1 MIKMSEEGFKLLSSI
16 ADGMVTHV
24 DFMYRTPEGYI
35 SIIPELDGMTED
47 QMVRRITSKT
57 SNTAMV
63 ARFMYSLLNH
73 SKPPSGYNEWF
84 TKMASDVEQQ
94 EKMVDRLRIFWKEL
108 ERGFVTQEFREV
120 NEHRLGSGIAI
131 NQEDLPAI
139 YKSCVEGDGWMF
151 TYSSDR
157 GSFSKPPGLIG
168 PHNAIGVSGLFEF
181 EIRDEVVIES
191 SMTGVEVLAL
201 MKRHIPSIPWRL
213 NRTERVALIEQ
224 SLSLRDFHYFTFTNP
239 MMSIC
244 SSMDE
249 TKHLFVTGRNPVTK
263 VNMEPLIPEFTMTIG
278 GEGIRVS
285 CSDINLAVKAVSSI
299 IFLMKPEEVG
309 RNPAVLYSK
318 LDVLKSL
325 KLVDVQP
332 VLAPRRYSARVQCAT
347 QPSVIGDDEI
357 IDWGRFIVE
366 TNVDGTILET
376 MNQPGNFLKIEG
388 HINLICT
395 NMIDGISDTRF
406 ANFTGGLP
414 QCSAE
419 SRTGKINR
427 ETSIMLKCATPV
439 IPGRV
444 SEVSVSMKEI
454 LQGFSGLRRLGVG
467 TILGCV
473 RESGLEI
480 DVSGLLLRNPSFF
493 SQYFP
498 WATDAEIR
506 RILEKNFDQLAIIP
520 ALEEILDITIYVLNL
535 GTAVK
540 SNQVMV
546 NPFPPMFKRAP
557 RGGFLLVALSG
568 QSVDLIRYE
577 SSGEDPLGVLEKAR
591 IASRPIESQHP
602 SSHHEMDLRPLFKRV
617 VSQEIQCGKAISL
630 RAKGEGG
637 AEADFKIPMTAPY
650 DLPRSVGNLGTSSNL
665 IPSFFTQKVKDVRDE
680 GDITFT
686 VGSVKMSTTKS
697 HGNIDLFNEADMKRS
712 AELAYTLVRW
722 VLGFVRVNESV
733 SSYLD
738 RIVSVIDRDH
748 PISNVP
754 MFLRASSE
762 AEAFSEISKVWPEFV
777 QSRRFMMTQETIDA
791 LKKGIQVFPLRKET
805 VRTSSYFDSLR
816 SFDARCEVFYRS
828 RIQDGSRSPDPGEVK
843 VVGEFLVRSVT
854 SPRQGAYVLAVWE
867 LARVNTFDE
876 PPGDI
881 ELGTP
886 GFIDVSQGFSQGM
899 FVIAGIIYVALK
911 LPNA

>member
-1 MIKMSEEGFKLLSSI
+1 MSEEGLKLLSSI
-16 ADGMVTHV
+16 SDGMVTHV

-35 SIIPELDGMTED
+35 SIIPELNGMTEE
-47 QMVRRITSKT
+47 QMVRRIISKT
-57 SNTAMV
+57 SNTPMV

-94 EKMVDRLRIFWKEL
+94 EKMVDRLRIFWGEL
-108 ERGFVTQEFREV
+108 TRGGFAHQGFREV
-120 NEHRLGSGIAI
+120 NEHRLSSGITI

-139 YKSCVEGDGWMF
+139 YKSCVEGDGWVF

-168 PHNAIGVSGLFEF
+168 PNNAIGVSGVFEF

-191 SMTGVEVLAL
+191 SMTGIQVLAL
-201 MKRHIPSIPWRL
+201 MKKHIPSIPWRL

-249 TKHLFVTGRNPVTK
+249 TKHLFVSGRNPVTK
-263 VNMEPLIPEFTMTIG
+263 VNMEPLIPEFTMTIV

-285 CSDINLAVKAVSSI
+285 CSDINLAVKAVNSI
-299 IFLMKPEEVG
+299 IFLMKPEESR
-309 RNPAVLYSK
+309 RNPEVMYSK

-325 KLVDVQP
+325 ELVDVQP
-332 VLAPRRYSARVQCAT
+332 TARRYSARVQCAT

-357 IDWGRFIVE
+357 NDWRRFITE
-366 TNVDGTILET
+366 TNVGGTILSV
-376 MNQPGNFLKIEG
+376 MNQPGNFHKIERM
-388 HINLICT
+388 HVNLICT
-395 NMIDGISDTRF
+395 NMIVGSSDTRF
-406 ANFTGGLP
+406 ANLTEGLP

-419 SRTGKINR
+419 SRTGKINH
-427 ETSIMLKCATPV
+427 ETSIVLKCATPV

-454 LQGFSGLRRLGVG
+454 LQGFSGLDRLGVG
-467 TILGCV
+467 TILGCI
-473 RESGLEI
+473 RKSGLEI
-480 DVSGLLLRNPSFF
+480 DIDVLSEFNPSFF

-506 RILEKNFDQLAIIP
+506 SILIKDLDQLAIIP

-546 NPFPPMFKRAP
+546 NPFPPMFKRAHL
-557 RGGFLLVALSG
+557 GGFLIVALSG
-568 QSVDLIRYE
+568 QSVDLIRYK
-577 SSGEDPLGVLEKAR
+577 SPGEDPLGVLEKAR

-602 SSHHEMDLRPLFKRV
+602 DSQHEMDLRPLFKRV

-630 RAKGEGG
+630 RAEGEGG
-637 AEADFKIPMTAPY
+637 VEADFKIPMTAPY
-650 DLPRSVGNLGTSSNL
+650 DLPRSVGNLGTTSNL
-665 IPSFFTQKVKDVRDE
+665 IPSFFEEEVKDVRDIE
-680 GDITFT
+680 GNIAFT

-738 RIVSVIDRDH
+738 RIVVAIDRDH
-748 PISNVP
+748 PISDVP
-754 MFLRASSE
+754 MFLKASSE
-762 AEAFSEISKVWPEFV
+762 AEAFSEISKAWPEFV
-777 QSRRFMMTQETIDA
+777 QDQRFRMTQETIDA
-791 LKKGIQVFPLRKET
+791 LKKGIQMFPLRKET

-816 SFDARCEVFYRS
+816 SFDARCEVFYRD
-828 RIQDGSRSPDPGEVK
+828 RIQDSWLGPLRPGEVK

-854 SPRQGAYVLAVWE
+854 SPRQGAYVLFVWE

-876 PPGDI
+876 PPVDI
-881 ELGTP
+881 ELGIP

-899 FVIAGIIYVALK
+899 FVIAGSIYVALK